1 MTLAFFILPAII
13 GLGVVGMILSYLDII
28 NVKKKYLTKKLI
40 KLNEKLKNMD
50 AEISLLKSE
59 EDLKELLNI

>member
-1 MTLAFFILPAII
+1 M
-13 GLGVVGMILSYLDII
+13 SR
-28 NVKKKYLTKKLI
+28 KKYLTKKLI

-59 EDLKELLNI
+59 EDLKALFRY

>member
-59 EDLKELLNI
+59 EDLKELFRY

>member
-28 NVKKKYLTKKLI
+28 NVKKK
-40 KLNEKLKNMD
+40 
-50 AEISLLKSE
+50 IS
-59 EDLKELLNI
+59 N

>member
-1 MTLAFFILPAII
+1 M
-13 GLGVVGMILSYLDII
+13 SR
-28 NVKKKYLTKKLI
+28 KKYLTKKLI

-59 EDLKELLNI
+59 EDLKELFRY